1 MPAVELG
8 AFILML
14 LILFVGII
22 VLTTQEYIK
31 NKRINENE
39 NYDRLL

>member
-22 VLTTQEYIK
+22 VLATQDYIK
-31 NKRINENE
+31 NKKEK
-39 NYDRLL
+39 